1 MSSAEPSKN
10 DVGEFSCT
18 FNEAS
23 LGIGFIE
30 VEAPGQQG
38 WYYVVVDEIRPNS
51 DASKYNRL
59 ARGSVLIEIGEEK
72 VNFKPLDEIVTI
84 IKGSPRP
91 LVLTFDTKMPSPPTK
106 TLVHCKFE
114 QEQLGIHLTNIE
126 DESTGKDIVIYNT

>member
-59 ARGSVLIEIGEEK
+59 ARGSVAFRNSQKE
-72 VNFKPLDEIVTI
+72 
-84 IKGSPRP
+84 
-91 LVLTFDTKMPSPPTK
+91 
-106 TLVHCKFE
+106 
-114 QEQLGIHLTNIE
+114 NIMMLR
-126 DESTGKDIVIYNT
+126 T